1 MKRRIGQSCIALA
14 LTILWIL
21 STASIAQAGKPVL
34 GSTVLTIQPLEP
46 LVVGQHPTISVR
58 LTTASG
64 KPISGRAVEIFLDS
78 VHERTAKTDA
88 TGTAS
93 FLIRRDLPAGTYT
106 INATWGGSRSL
117 NLGPSKASTQMV
129 INPAEI
135 EIHTVPPL
143 LGVRF
148 SLAGR
153 IFTSGS
159 SGIARIQVERPGPFA
174 LKVLPLNT
182 SHSNIQAKF
191 DRWGDGVFTPS
202 RQVKVPLDK
211 PLEVGFEVS
220 YRVSQTFV
228 DPAGQPV
235 DPERVTSLTIQG
247 AGVTYVF
254 QDGQPHWLLSGR
266 VSRGADGLEET
277 KILYSVVSVDVDGA
291 NVVSEAQQRFYARP
305 NDVWPIKLLLYS
317 VHFVARDALFH
328 SPIGSGIRL
337 DYPDG
342 HSQEFLFDSRNEL
355 IIRSLARGL
364 YHATVTGAKGM
375 APPTPLALSRDQDV
389 ELLVLSN
396 LDLSVMFGFAAAM
409 ALGLLFFGRPH
420 LLTVLIKPFAF
431 LRKHRVKRLREA
443 AVLES
448 IYTSA
453 LRQCPSCQ
461 ATAKQAKAG
470 LNRSGS
476 QRYRCHRCGRVYTP
490 APNPIGFSADIRE
503 RALQLYLEGNS
514 RRSIA
519 RRLNISSRTI
529 SKWIV
534 EHTLQLPTLPLHES
548 LEVVD
553 IDNQSSIAQLDS
565 VASPMDPL
573 QPENER

>member
-1 MKRRIGQSCIALA
+1 MRRRFWQSYIALT
-14 LTILWIL
+14 LTILWVL
-21 STASIAQAGKPVL
+21 ATVSIAQAGKPVL
-34 GSTVLTIQPLEP
+34 ASTLLTIQPLKP
-46 LVVGQHPTISVR
+46 LVVGQHPTIVVR
-58 LTTASG
+58 LTTARG
-64 KPISGRAVEIFLDS
+64 KPIPDRAVELFLDA

-93 FLIRRDLPAGTYT
+93 FIIRRDLPAGTYN
-106 INATWGGSRSL
+106 IMATWGGSRSL
-117 NLGPSKASTQMV
+117 NLASSKASTQMI

-135 EIHTVPPL
+135 KIHTVPSL
-143 LGVRF
+143 SGVRF

-153 IFTSGS
+153 IFTSNS
-159 SGIARIQVERPGPFA
+159 SGIARIQVEQPGPFS
-174 LKVLPLNT
+174 LQVLPLDQF
-182 SHSNIQAKF
+182 HSNIQAKF

-202 RQVKVPLDK
+202 REIKVPLDK

-220 YRVSQTFV
+220 YQVSQTFV

-235 DPERVTSLTIQG
+235 DPGRITSLTIQG
-247 AGVTYVF
+247 AGVTYMF

-277 KILYSVVSVDVDGA
+277 KILYSVVSVVVDGA
-291 NVVSEAQQRFYARP
+291 NVVSEAQQRFYTQP
-305 NDVWPIKLLLYS
+305 NDVWLIKLLLYS
-317 VHFVARDALFH
+317 VHFVAQDALFH

-342 HSQEFLFDSRNEL
+342 HSQEFLFNSSNEL
-355 IIRSLARGL
+355 VIRSLARGL

-396 LDLSVMFGFAAAM
+396 LDLSVMFGFAGSL

-420 LLTVLIKPFAF
+420 LL
-431 LRKHRVKRLREA
+431 
-443 AVLES
+443 AVLVNPFHLFRKRRAIRREVMVWES
-448 IYTSA
+448 SFTPV
-453 LRQCPSCQ
+453 LGQCPSCQ
-461 ATAKQAKAG
+461 ATAKQTKAG

-476 QRYRCHRCGRVYTP
+476 QRYRCHMCGRVYTP
-490 APNPIGFSADIRE
+490 APNPIGFSAEFRE

-514 RRSIA
+514 QRSIA
-519 RRLNISSRTI
+519 RRLNISSRTV

-534 EHTLQLPTLPLHES
+534 EHTLKLPAVPIHEPLK
-548 LEVVD
+548 VVKVD
-553 IDNQSSIAQLDS
+553 RQSSVAPLNSVDS
-565 VASPMDPL
+565 STETL
-573 QPENER
+573 QPENHL